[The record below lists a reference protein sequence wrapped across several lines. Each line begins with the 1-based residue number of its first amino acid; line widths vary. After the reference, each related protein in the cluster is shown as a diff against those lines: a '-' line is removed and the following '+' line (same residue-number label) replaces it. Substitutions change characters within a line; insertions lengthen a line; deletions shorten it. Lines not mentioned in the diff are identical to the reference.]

1 MSHRWFAIKT
11 QPRKEEIAKRHYER
25 QDFIAYLPLVLT
37 IRRHARRVDQ
47 VRRPLFPGYLFLHLS
62 KEERMWTTI
71 GSTIGAIGPVR
82 FGEYYPPVPDWVV
95 EGLRSR
101 EDENG
106 LISLSF
112 RQKSQLKS
120 GDRVTVVMGNLEYI
134 EGIFQADRGEDR
146 ALILLEILRSEVPT
160 IVPLSALKAA

>member
-1 MSHRWFAIKT
+1 
-11 QPRKEEIAKRHYER
+11 
-25 QDFIAYLPLVLT
+25 
-37 IRRHARRVDQ
+37 
-47 VRRPLFPGYLFLHLS
+47 
-62 KEERMWTTI
+62 MWTTI

-95 EGLRSR
+95 EGLRGR

-112 RQKSQLKS
+112 RQKSQLKR